1 MGYNANL
8 QWYCSQADSL
18 RLANQQ
24 HWTIVGEFTRKSL
37 LTPYSCMRLTS
48 AAANTDCAKWLN
60 GRGTGARYDNTLD
73 WAQRWVL
80 VLRFP
85 CSNSSLPFKGDCS
98 IKTGADG
105 SKFGAEYTD
114 HLLKSFETQTWVYEQ
129 ASGGTTSLIT
139 SRTTLLRPGWIM
151 WTWKTE
157 QAADWSMATGITYG
171 ERM

>member
-1 MGYNANL
+1 MIIPLIG
-8 QWYCSQADSL
+8 
-18 RLANQQ
+18 
-24 HWTIVGEFTRKSL
+24 
-37 LTPYSCMRLTS
+37 
-48 AAANTDCAKWLN
+48 LN
-60 GRGTGARYDNTLD
+60 GGFWSSRF
-73 WAQRWVL
+73 
-80 VLRFP
+80 LR
-85 CSNSSLPFKGDCS
+85 SNSSLTFKGDCS

-114 HLLKSFETQTWVYEQ
+114 HLLQSFETQTWVYEQ

>member
-80 VLRFP
+80 VLSVPALKLQPHFQRRLQHQDRGRREQVWSRVYRP
-85 CSNSSLPFKGDCS
+85 SPPELRDTDMGVRA
-98 IKTGADG
+98 G
-105 SKFGAEYTD
+105 FGWDNLAYHFAHHFAETRMD
-114 HLLKSFETQTWVYEQ
+114 HVDVE
-129 ASGGTTSLIT
+129 
-139 SRTTLLRPGWIM
+139 
-151 WTWKTE
+151 
-157 QAADWSMATGITYG
+157 D
-171 ERM
+171 